1 MVITVEYTAQRK
13 RASGTAREDF
23 ELSDFGTLLDLVNAI
38 ADRHG
43 EELARML
50 KTADGAP
57 QATVIPF
64 VGDDQTRWDAADAL
78 SNGVTV
84 TLLSPISGG

>member
-1 MVITVEYTAQRK
+1 
-13 RASGTAREDF
+13 
-23 ELSDFGTLLDLVNAI
+23 
-38 ADRHG
+38 
-43 EELARML
+43 ML
-50 KTADGAP
+50 KTADGTP